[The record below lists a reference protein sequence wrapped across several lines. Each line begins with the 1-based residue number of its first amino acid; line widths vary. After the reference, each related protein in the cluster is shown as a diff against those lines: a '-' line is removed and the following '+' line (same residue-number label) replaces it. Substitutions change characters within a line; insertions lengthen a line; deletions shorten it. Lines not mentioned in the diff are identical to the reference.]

1 MNEEDANLQS
11 LFSDLN
17 QVSRGTIIRER
28 AGGGTG
34 GGSEIV
40 EGSMDPNSLMIGN
53 PYIAKNVVGFNQGGV
68 LGGQAMSNPYLDKV
82 NQLVGLQQM
91 VNVGKG
97 MMGKALMEEAV
108 TDSLMAPPIAK
119 HGMKYKYD
127 EGGNIEITDK
137 TTGETRRISSK
148 SQEYKDLMPNW
159 YNPDLSPLQNL
170 MFNPYRPAVGEWHD
184 TETGERGVHSSE
196 TTWGDIMPE
205 RFPNYVSGSSPSWW
219 SMEDQYAPLTT
230 PAVANNGMKRKYVN
244 GGVYNEGGVAD
255 EEVVSK
261 DTRLQDLLDKLR
273 SKSTIF
279 GQITPPR
286 QSLAERTSPLREMW
300 EKVRAGEIPATT
312 MFNLT
317 NYRPPVERNP
327 LNPFGS
333 TILGTTMQLPY
344 WQELIDR
351 RRQKAQDTLE
361 QNYFNEMLLE
371 QNRDV
376 EFKKEGTPIANKGMK
391 MKKRYTQGGRF

>member
-68 LGGQAMSNPYLDKV
+68 LGRQAMSNPYLDKV

-119 HGMKYKYD
+119 HGMK
-127 EGGNIEITDK
+127 
-137 TTGETRRISSK
+137 
-148 SQEYKDLMPNW
+148 
-159 YNPDLSPLQNL
+159 
-170 MFNPYRPAVGEWHD
+170 
-184 TETGERGVHSSE
+184 
-196 TTWGDIMPE
+196 
-205 RFPNYVSGSSPSWW
+205 
-219 SMEDQYAPLTT
+219 
-230 PAVANNGMKRKYVN
+230 RKYVN
-244 GGVYNEGGVAD
+244 GGIYDKGGVAED

-361 QNYFNEMLLE
+361 QN
-371 QNRDV
+371 RDV

>member
-119 HGMKYKYD
+119 HGMKRKYD
-127 EGGNIEITDK
+127 NGGKSFLNAIKSAQDRVMATDIK
-137 TTGETRRISSK
+137 KGFVPSNWREQISRRGGYEAFINSG
-148 SQEYKDLMPNW
+148 Q
-159 YNPDLSPLQNL
+159 PLTSN
-170 MFNPYRPAVGEWHD
+170 MK
-184 TETGERGVHSSE
+184 
-196 TTWGDIMPE
+196 
-205 RFPNYVSGSSPSWW
+205 
-219 SMEDQYAPLTT
+219 DQYGSVRASH
-230 PAVANNGMKRKYVN
+230 GMKRKYVS
-244 GGVYNEGGVAD
+244 GGVYNEGGVAED

-279 GQITPPR
+279 GQIAPPR
-286 QSLAERTSPLREMW
+286 QSLAERTRPLHEMW
-300 EKVRAGEIPATT
+300 EKVRAGEIPAST

-317 NYRPPVERNP
+317 NYRPPVERDP

-344 WQELIDR
+344 WQELIDKR
-351 RRQKAQDTLE
+351 RAALE
-361 QNYFNEMLLE
+361 QQE
-371 QNRDV
+371 
-376 EFKKEGTPIANKGMK
+376 TPIANKGMK

>member
-11 LFSDLN
+11 LFANLN
-17 QVSRGTIIRER
+17 QVSRDAIIRER

-53 PYIAKNVVGFNQGGV
+53 PYIAKNVVGFNQGGAY
-68 LGGQAMSNPYLDKV
+68 GGRSPWQYLYDTMGLDLTGEFRAQAARDRQAAANQAFYQNIQDTGKMKPSIYDQLKLQGEEFMAQKQAKDAAFVEHIKSGQGWDDLKSNYLAAEGMKFGSSGVPTMSNPYLDKV

-97 MMGKALMEEAV
+97 MMRNALMEEAV
-108 TDSLMAPPIAK
+108 TDSLIATPIAK
-119 HGMKYKYD
+119 H
-127 EGGNIEITDK
+127 
-137 TTGETRRISSK
+137 
-148 SQEYKDLMPNW
+148 
-159 YNPDLSPLQNL
+159 
-170 MFNPYRPAVGEWHD
+170 
-184 TETGERGVHSSE
+184 
-196 TTWGDIMPE
+196 
-205 RFPNYVSGSSPSWW
+205 
-219 SMEDQYAPLTT
+219 
-230 PAVANNGMKRKYVN
+230 GMKRKYVN
-244 GGVYNEGGVAD
+244 GGVYNEGGVAED

-261 DTRLQDLLDKLR
+261 DTRLLDHLDELR
-273 SKSTIF
+273 SKSAIF

-286 QSLAERTSPLREMW
+286 QSLGERARPLYEMW
-300 EKVRAGEIPATT
+300 EKVRAGEIPVST
-312 MFNLT
+312 MYNLT

-327 LNPFGS
+327 FNPFGS
-333 TILGTTMQLPY
+333 TILGNTMQLPY

-351 RRQKAQDTLE
+351 RRQKAQDILE

>member
-68 LGGQAMSNPYLDKV
+68 LGRQAMSNPYLDKV

-119 HGMKYKYD
+119 HGMK
-127 EGGNIEITDK
+127 
-137 TTGETRRISSK
+137 
-148 SQEYKDLMPNW
+148 
-159 YNPDLSPLQNL
+159 
-170 MFNPYRPAVGEWHD
+170 
-184 TETGERGVHSSE
+184 
-196 TTWGDIMPE
+196 
-205 RFPNYVSGSSPSWW
+205 
-219 SMEDQYAPLTT
+219 
-230 PAVANNGMKRKYVN
+230 RKYVN

-279 GQITPPR
+279 GQIAPPR
-286 QSLAERTSPLREMW
+286 QSLGERVRPLHEMW
-300 EKVRAGEIPATT
+300 EKVRAGEIPAST

-317 NYRPPVERNP
+317 NYRPPVERNPLNP